1 MKWTAEDEQR
11 FQEQSRRREAAIKA
25 RELPVKALIDKQFT
39 GMKPEEKSSMFFIL
53 TKHADDFRDV
63 LAPYDSGVRPAAPQ
77 TTLTAVVPTCP
88 APMPEVLWQRLPP
101 GHGDQWPDHL
111 KPSPLRKFE
120 VKLRNGHVIHEIP
133 DTLTVGWTLINDPS
147 DIIAWRYV

>member
-1 MKWTAEDEQR
+1 MQNMKWTAEDEQR

-25 RELPVKALIDKQFT
+25 RELPVKALIDREFETWTNGAKVVLFAT
-39 GMKPEEKSSMFFIL
+39 L
-53 TKHADDFRDV
+53 TKHADEFRDV
-63 LAPYDSGVRPAAPQ
+63 LAPYDSGVRPAAI
-77 TTLTAVVPTCP
+77 AVVPTCP
-88 APMPEVLWQRLPP
+88 APMPEVLWQELPP

>member
-25 RELPVKALIDKQFT
+25 RELPVKALIDREFETWTNGAKVVLFAT
-39 GMKPEEKSSMFFIL
+39 L
-53 TKHADDFRDV
+53 TKHADEFRDV

-77 TTLTAVVPTCP
+77 PPLTAVVPTCP
-88 APMPEVLWQRLPP
+88 SPMPEVLWQELPP